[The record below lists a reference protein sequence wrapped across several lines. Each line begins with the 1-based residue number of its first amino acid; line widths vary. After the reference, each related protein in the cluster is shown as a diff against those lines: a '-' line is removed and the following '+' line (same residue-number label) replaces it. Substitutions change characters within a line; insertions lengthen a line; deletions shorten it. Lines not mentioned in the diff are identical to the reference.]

1 MPIFVL
7 ALCVIVLA
15 LLSEAAPAT
24 AKSAA
29 DLFAVC
35 SSLYDKGDMPA
46 AGKACDQAI
55 IAEPGNADAYFLK
68 GSALY
73 RSGKRVGG
81 KLTVPSGTADTL
93 RRYLELAP
101 DGRYARDAQDM
112 LRAMQQ

>member
-1 MPIFVL
+1 MPTFAL
-7 ALCVIVLA
+7 AVCVIALA
-15 LLSEAAPAT
+15 ILGEAAPAT

-29 DLFAVC
+29 DLFAAC

-46 AGKACDQAI
+46 AAKACDQAI

-73 RSGKRVGG
+73 QSGNHVGG
-81 KLTVPSGTADTL
+81 KPTVPSGTADTL

-101 DGRYARDAQDM
+101 DGRYARDAQEM